1 MEIIVQE
8 MMRMCL
14 AGKTRRYCMRIVALE
29 RSTAVLYRGIV
40 TQNACILLTVC
51 FDFVFCYEEGA

>member
-8 MMRMCL
+8 IMRMCL

-29 RSTAVLYRGIV
+29 SSTAVLYNGIV
-40 TQNACILLTVC
+40 IQNACSLLTVC
-51 FDFVFCYEEGA
+51 FDSVVLPC